1 MYPVIGQQSFSL
13 FFLLTEMKINP
24 IKLRSSSR
32 LDKFTSSMIGLN
44 KKKAFFFL
52 KGKSQKLKLLEKIP
66 VFNVFLRSLIFWNN
80 LYLLTLVSY
89 SLNERD
95 KLLEGMWLR
104 AVKSRQGVEKDKRKR
119 CEWGREKKK
128 KKGGRAKEEIL
139 FFEKPAP

>member
-1 MYPVIGQQSFSL
+1 MIGQQSFSL

-95 KLLEGMWLR
+95 KLLEGMWLI

-128 KKGGRAKEEIL
+128 KERR
-139 FFEKPAP
+139 